1 MASSSSSSCFY
12 YPSWVLDGSAAHMR
26 CYSILYKPFHYARSG
41 GVSGL
46 RSHAPYREAVSA
58 PAYHSTMGVMRPLS
72 YSTCYRYRAC
82 QGLLSA
88 LRLGTVEVSS
98 WHVAV
103 YGTGFLRQVRSSYK
117 LCSTDHSVFEM
128 YTYSR
133 HRLHR
138 GHWPPGGY
146 MSYKAAQLPLRGV
159 FSILWRKLTKS
170 CNISPVRCRFF

>member
-1 MASSSSSSCFY
+1 MR
-12 YPSWVLDGSAAHMR
+12 MR
-26 CYSILYKPFHYARSG
+26 CYSTRYNTFHYARSG
-41 GVSGL
+41 GVSDL
-46 RSHAPYREAVSA
+46 RSHAPYREAVFA

-117 LCSTDHSVFEM
+117 LCSTDHRVFLRCTRIVDTP
-128 YTYSR
+128 YTED
-133 HRLHR
+133 
-138 GHWPPGGY
+138 PGLVRARI
-146 MSYKAAQLPLRGV
+146 SYKATAQPPLSV
-159 FSILWRKLTKS
+159 
-170 CNISPVRCRFF
+170 RFFQYCAVN

>member
-1 MASSSSSSCFY
+1 MVSSSSSSCFY

-58 PAYHSTMGVMRPLS
+58 PAYHSTMGVMMSAPA
-72 YSTCYRYRAC
+72 YHSTCYRYRAC

-117 LCSTDHSVFEM
+117 LCSTDHRVFLRCTRIVDTP
-128 YTYSR
+128 YTED
-133 HRLHR
+133 
-138 GHWPPGGY
+138 PGLVRARI
-146 MSYKAAQLPLRGV
+146 SYKATAQPPLSVRF
-159 FSILWRKLTKS
+159 FSIPCRKLTK
-170 CNISPVRCRFF
+170 NL